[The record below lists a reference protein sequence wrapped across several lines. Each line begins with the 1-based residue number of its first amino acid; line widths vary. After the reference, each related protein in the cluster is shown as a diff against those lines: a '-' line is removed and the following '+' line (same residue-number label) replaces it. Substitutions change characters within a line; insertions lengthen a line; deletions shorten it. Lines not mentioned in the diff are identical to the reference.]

1 MERVT
6 YLSLVDKIKTEADA
20 YVYLERLR
28 WHGTPVCPHCESISD
43 HRFLEFA
50 NGQSRRT
57 NRGTQTYRR
66 LWKCRDCHK
75 QFSVLTNTI
84 MHGSHVP
91 VRTWVLIIFE
101 MVSNKNGLAARE
113 VERKYGLSPKTAW
126 FVLHRVREA
135 MMREPAASLFSGV
148 VISDETWIGGEPRF
162 RHASQRLGGRKVA
175 RQGSTEQTPVVS
187 LINQQTGEV
196 RSQVVPRVNR
206 KNIGTVIRQNV
217 DIANSVLHSD
227 GSSVYKEIG
236 PEFNDHQS
244 VNHIGEYVR
253 AGVTNN
259 RVEGYFSQ
267 LKRSIDGTHHHVSE
281 EHLPRYLAEFDFR
294 YSTCKVSDTERLG
307 MLMPKVAAK
316 RVSYRPVI
324 ERS

>member
-6 YLSLVDKIKTEADA
+6 YLSLVDKIQTEADA

-28 WHGTPVCPHCESISD
+28 WHGMPVCPHCGSIGD

-66 LWKCRDCHK
+66 LWKCRDCRK
-75 QFSVLTNTI
+75 QFSVLTKTI

-113 VERKYGLSPKTAW
+113 VERKYGLSPRTAW
-126 FVLHRVREA
+126 FVLHRIREA
-135 MMREPAASLFSGV
+135 TMREPAASLFSGV

-162 RHASQRLGGRKVA
+162 RHASKRLGSRKVA

-187 LINQQTGEV
+187 LINEEAGEV
-196 RSQVVPRVNR
+196 RSQVVANVNR
-206 KNIGTVIRQNV
+206 RNIGQVIRDNV
-217 DIANSVLHSD
+217 NVAQSVLHTD

-236 PEFNDHQS
+236 PEFHDHQL
-244 VNHIGEYVR
+244 VNHLIGEYVR
-253 AGVTNN
+253 ARVTTN
-259 RVEGYFSQ
+259 RVERYFSQ
-267 LKRSIDGTHHHVSE
+267 LKRSIDGHTTMSARSTF
-281 EHLPRYLAEFDFR
+281 PATWQSSTSATPLA
-294 YSTCKVSDTERLG
+294 
-307 MLMPKVAAK
+307 
-316 RVSYRPVI
+316 RPPT
-324 ERS
+324 RSAWEC